1 MKKYVLIAIAALAMT
16 FAACDNKGDKT
27 SDKTTSEAA
36 RETTKQ
42 SVDEDVKPDVVE
54 VKDIETKQIESSY
67 ITYINEKYGFSVEV
81 PSGMEQKGES
91 MGEDGTVFSA
101 EENGSDFVL
110 NRIDIS
116 CGKQFFDEEYTPEKV
131 KEEFAFWSKGK
142 EITDTV
148 CGDDYYSFIIRGE
161 MLTEMYYHLYK
172 GSTYALVSICFDAD
186 HEKQLGGEVAE
197 HVFKSAKFN

>member
-1 MKKYVLIAIAALAMT
+1 MKKYGMIAIAALTMA
-16 FAACDNKGDKT
+16 FAACGNQGDNNAEANTEAKAEGDKA
-27 SDKTTSEAA
+27 DANIEAKT
-36 RETTKQ
+36 
-42 SVDEDVKPDVVE
+42 E
-54 VKDIETKQIESSY
+54 VKTETAY
-67 ITYINEKYGFSVEV
+67 ITYTNEKYGFSIEV

-91 MGEDGTVFSA
+91 MSEEGTVFSA
-101 EENGSDFVL
+101 EENGSGIVF

-142 EITDTV
+142 EITDSV
-148 CGDDYYSFIIRGE
+148 CGDDYYSFTIKGE